1 MKYRYESVVQ
11 DYEYSCLDELRVE
24 LFEILKKE
32 KEVNGKY
39 SWVTVI
45 MGTKRAN
52 ELLDMLLKSEFD
64 GIDMV
69 VSGDFSIEDMELAMT
84 ADIVTLSICSDGDII
99 ADAYDP
105 SLYCGF
111 DFLAIDKS
119 IPEFEG
125 ITKRYTN
132 DNDKADHILRFTIE
146 KEKGSQSH

>member
-1 MKYRYESVVQ
+1 MKYKYAPVVQ

-32 KEVNGKY
+32 KELNGKY
-39 SWVTVI
+39 SWVTAI

-52 ELLDMLLKSEFD
+52 ELLDMLLNSKFD

-69 VSGDFSIEDMELAMT
+69 ISEDFSIEDMESAMT
-84 ADIVTLSICSDGDII
+84 ADIVALTICSDGDII

-105 SLYCGF
+105 NLYCSF

-119 IPEFEG
+119 LADYEE
-125 ITKRYTN
+125 ITKRFRSGDDYS
-132 DNDKADHILRFTIE
+132 KHILRFAIE
-146 KEKGSQSH
+146 

>member
-1 MKYRYESVVQ
+1 MKYRYEPVVQ

-45 MGTKRAN
+45 MGTKRTN

-69 VSGDFSIEDMELAMT
+69 VSGDFSIEDMESAMT
-84 ADIVTLSICSDGDII
+84 ADIVTLTICSDGDII
-99 ADAYDP
+99 ADAYNP

-119 IPEFEG
+119 LANYEE
-125 ITKRYTN
+125 ITRRFRSGDDYSK
-132 DNDKADHILRFTIE
+132 HILRFIIE
-146 KEKGSQSH
+146 

>member
-1 MKYRYESVVQ
+1 MKYKYAPVVQ

-32 KEVNGKY
+32 KELSGKY
-39 SWVTVI
+39 SWVTVL
-45 MGTKRAN
+45 MRTKRAN

-69 VSGDFSIEDMELAMT
+69 VSGDFSFEDMESAMT
-84 ADIVTLSICSDGDII
+84 ADIVALTICSDGEII

-105 SLYCGF
+105 NVYCGF

-119 IPEFEG
+119 LANYKE
-125 ITKRYTN
+125 ITKRFRSTDDYS
-132 DNDKADHILRFTIE
+132 KHILRFTI
-146 KEKGSQSH
+146 

>member
-1 MKYRYESVVQ
+1 MKYRYEPVVQ

-32 KEVNGKY
+32 KEVSGKC
-39 SWVTVI
+39 SWITVI

-69 VSGDFSIEDMELAMT
+69 VNEDFGIEDMESAMT
-84 ADIVTLSICSDGDII
+84 ADIVALTICSDGDII
-99 ADAYDP
+99 ADVYDP

-111 DFLAIDKS
+111 EFVAVDKS

-132 DNDKADHILRFTIE
+132 DDDKADHILRFTI
-146 KEKGSQSH
+146 

>member
-1 MKYRYESVVQ
+1 MKYRYEPVVQ

-32 KEVNGKY
+32 KEVSGKC
-39 SWVTVI
+39 SWITVI

-52 ELLDMLLKSEFD
+52 ELLDMLLKSEFE

-69 VSGDFSIEDMELAMT
+69 VNEDFDIHDMESAMT
-84 ADIVTLSICSDGDII
+84 ADVVALTLCSDGDII
-99 ADAYDP
+99 ADAYDL

-119 IPEFEG
+119 LADYEE
-125 ITKRYTN
+125 ITERFRSTDDCSK
-132 DNDKADHILRFTIE
+132 HILRFTV
-146 KEKGSQSH
+146 

>member
-1 MKYRYESVVQ
+1 MKYQYAPVVQ
-11 DYEYSCLDELRVE
+11 DYKYSCLDELRVE

-39 SWVTVI
+39 SWVTVL

-69 VSGDFSIEDMELAMT
+69 VSADFSFEDMESAMT
-84 ADIVTLSICSDGDII
+84 ADIVALTICSDGDII

-105 SLYCGF
+105 NVYCGF

-119 IPEFEG
+119 LADYEE
-125 ITKRYTN
+125 ITKRFRSGDDYS
-132 DNDKADHILRFTIE
+132 KHILRFTI
-146 KEKGSQSH
+146 